1 MLAICKLITIL
12 IKMKKVSFHKI
23 DTEIKS
29 NALYFNVI
37 NNLVAVINKPY
48 CIKTI
53 CLLTLKKCRKT
64 MHIKITSYIIL

>member
-48 CIKTI
+48 CIKSLFNHIFNKT
-53 CLLTLKKCRKT
+53 LLML
-64 MHIKITSYIIL
+64 INNNAS